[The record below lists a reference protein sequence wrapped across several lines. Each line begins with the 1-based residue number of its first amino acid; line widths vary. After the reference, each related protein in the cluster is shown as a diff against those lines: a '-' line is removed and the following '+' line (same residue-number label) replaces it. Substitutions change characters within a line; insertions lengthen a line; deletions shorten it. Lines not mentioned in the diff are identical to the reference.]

1 MAGHLLELLEQQRTG
16 TRLRSVDLGDLDSLI
31 AIEMREVVFDSYFEV
46 MLFGERM
53 DERRGSASVD
63 EKYLRVLLP
72 RLRTIVIEHI

>member
-46 MLFGERM
+46 MLFGERV
-53 DERRGSASVD
+53 DERRGSAPVD